1 MSLLWLVAC
10 GLMNASPPPPPA
22 DLLPGVWEAPD
33 GTRIELWFEESKL
46 GALCSACEGRF
57 EAVGLLGPGST
68 GVQTWN
74 YGNWG
79 PIQLNLVDAQHGYH
93 ALIVKEVDGTHA
105 RMRAHPDPAF
115 SLQPGFL
122 DHPETR
128 VFERKP
134 AQARAAT
141 GSCPKPRLGAK

>member
-10 GLMNASPPPPPA
+10 GLLDASPPPPPA

-33 GTRIELWFEESKL
+33 GTRIELWFEENQL
-46 GALCSACEGRF
+46 GAVASACEGRF

-74 YGNWG
+74 YGTWG
-79 PIQLNLVDAQHGYH
+79 PITLNLVDGQGRYH
-93 ALIVKEVDGTHA
+93 ALTIAPIDATHA
-105 RMRAHPDPAF
+105 RMRAHPDPEVA
-115 SLQPGFL
+115 LQPGFL
-122 DHPETR
+122 DHAEAR

-141 GSCPKPRLGAK
+141 GSCPKASMGR